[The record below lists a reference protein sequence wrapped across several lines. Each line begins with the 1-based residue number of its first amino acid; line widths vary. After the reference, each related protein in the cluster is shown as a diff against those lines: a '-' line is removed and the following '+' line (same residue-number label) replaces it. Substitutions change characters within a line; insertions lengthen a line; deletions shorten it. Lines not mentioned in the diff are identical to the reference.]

1 MVRWFARIRVSEIY
15 ALVQVCAHG
24 IRMTKSEQQAS
35 CGSEFKHCSGE
46 SSSVLRRAAS
56 RPDAMSRKIPP
67 HPRNRCARSAVIVA
81 VLLAAFVRPEA
92 RASAPTSE
100 RASPQGHF
108 VFRSYGANDG
118 LVNSSVTH
126 LLQDTA
132 GFIWAGTD
140 DGLYRYDGY
149 RFDRFSVDGSAAIVA
164 QHEDREGVLWVG
176 TRSGLSRWTGTDF
189 ESVPNA
195 VAAGDSIRAIADGPE
210 GLWLASANGLQIAG
224 PDLRFQRAPGWSAGE
239 ATALWQG
246 RKIKGLWAAH
256 WDGQARVLQ
265 RTADEWRS
273 YALANATI
281 HERIDAL
288 AEDGQGRIWAR
299 SATQLWAMNAAGQA
313 FERVATPIPLAG
325 TAQGYLA
332 VGRRGDLWVPTNDAV
347 MHRENGRWTEN
358 LGGAVLGARP
368 VLEDQEGSLWFGA
381 RGLHRLSG
389 RGIFHAYDITEG
401 LPGSIAWSIARDR
414 ADTLWVGTERGL
426 ARVVDER
433 FESIPGTES
442 QVVRSI
448 AAAANGTLYLAGI
461 PGNEVLSYDPVRQQ
475 VRHHPLG
482 PEITPGRIFHLLLD
496 RQGMLWASTDTA
508 GLIKADTRDTELHFT
523 REPLPDGG
531 PKDLLRGLHEDAA
544 GRLWV
549 AGLHGLAVHENG
561 QWRRLR
567 AADGFRFNEFSYVLT
582 TRNGDLLAVYRG
594 SKGFVRARYENG
606 ILRVLRN
613 FETASTRSADE
624 IFIIGED
631 ANDHVWVGTGRS
643 IELYTPEHTG
653 HFDAAHGLLGED
665 TASMAFLAEPNG
677 DVWIGVVGGLM
688 RFDAAAYRALP
699 QRTGPPAGLLDVHLG
714 DRAYGST
721 QLSLQAPYT
730 DNSFHVRFA
739 GLSFLGGTTMQY
751 RTQLEGLET
760 ADNITEAREAHYS
773 ALHPGRYRFKV
784 AARAGTQ
791 GPWGAPATFAFR
803 VLPAWWQTW
812 WARVLFGL
820 SVALGVL
827 LVLRWRFA
835 ALRQRNRL
843 LEENVASRTAELSQ
857 ANTQLHS
864 EMDVRRA
871 AENAVQQRNVELE
884 ALNQKLV
891 GTQSQLLQSE
901 KMASVG
907 QLAAGVAHEINNPI
921 GFVHSNLAVLK
932 GYVEDIFQLISVYE
946 RLDHALPRALP
957 ELEQLQELKQRLEI
971 DYLRRDTIDLLAE
984 TLDGVTRVKKIVQ
997 DLKDF
1002 SHVDEAEWQRV
1013 DVHQCLD
1020 STLNMLAHELKYK
1033 IKLVKNYSVLPP
1045 IVCLPFQLNQVFVNL
1060 LMNAAQAIDTNG
1072 TITIG
1077 TTRDAEN
1084 IRITISDTGGGIDP
1098 INLKRIFEPFYTTK
1112 PVGVGTGL
1120 GLSVTYG
1127 IIQRHNGSIE
1137 VASELGDG
1145 TTFTIRLPITG
1156 NHEVTDSMSVTAMDS
1171 NPRGESSVRLS

>member
-1 MVRWFARIRVSEIY
+1 M
-15 ALVQVCAHG
+15 
-24 IRMTKSEQQAS
+24 MKSRQQAS
-35 CGSEFKHCSGE
+35 GGNELKLCWAKF
-46 SSSVLRRAAS
+46 SVQW
-56 RPDAMSRKIPP
+56 
-67 HPRNRCARSAVIVA
+67 RSAEPKLDGMSLDIQLHPSRRRPVWFVRLFSL
-81 VLLAAFVRPEA
+81 LLAALLAPDLH
-92 RASAPTSE
+92 ASTATG
-100 RASPQGHF
+100 ALVSPHGHF
-108 VFRSYGANDG
+108 IFRSYGADDG
-118 LVNSSVTH
+118 LVNSAVLH
-126 LLQDTA
+126 LLQGTD
-132 GFIWAGTD
+132 GFVWAGTD

-149 RFDRFSVDGSAAIVA
+149 RFDRFGVDGSAAIVA
-164 QHEDREGVLWVG
+164 LHEDRGGVLWVG
-176 TRSGLSRWTGTDF
+176 TRAGLSRWNGTGF
-189 ESVPNA
+189 ASMPNA
-195 VAAGDSIRAIADGPE
+195 VAVGDTIHAITDGHE
-210 GLWLASANGLQIAG
+210 GLWLASDRGLQFAG
-224 PDLRFQRAPGWSAGE
+224 PDHKFQHAPGWSGGE

-246 RKIKGLWAAH
+246 RKATGLWVAQ
-256 WDGQARVLQ
+256 WDGEARVL
-265 RTADEWRS
+265 RRDADEWHS
-273 YALANATI
+273 YALADGSI

-288 AEDGQGRIWAR
+288 AEDGQGRIWVR
-299 SATQLWAMNAAGQA
+299 SATQLWALNAAEQA
-313 FERVATPIPLAG
+313 FERVDTPIPLAG
-325 TAQGYLA
+325 TARGYLA

-347 MHRENGRWTEN
+347 MHRENGLWTES

-368 VLEDQEGSLWFGA
+368 VLEDHEGSLWFGA
-381 RGLHRLSG
+381 RGLQRLAG
-389 RGIFHAYDITEG
+389 RGVFHAYDITEG
-401 LPGSIAWSIARDR
+401 LPGTIAWSIARDR
-414 ADTLWVGTERGL
+414 EHVLWVGTERGL
-426 ARVVDER
+426 ARSDGDR
-433 FESIPGTES
+433 FETIPGTEM
-442 QVVRSI
+442 QVIRSI
-448 AAAANGTLYLAGI
+448 AVAADGTLYLAGI
-461 PGNEVLSYDPVRQQ
+461 PGSEILSYDPARREL
-475 VRHHPLG
+475 RHHPLG
-482 PEITPGRIFHLLLD
+482 PEVTPGRILHLLLD
-496 RQGMLWASTDTA
+496 RHGILWASTDTA
-508 GLIKADTRDTELHFT
+508 GLIKADTRTPTLRFT
-523 REPLPDGG
+523 RELLPGST
-531 PKDLLRGLHEDAA
+531 PQELLRGLHEDSA

-549 AGLHGLAVHENG
+549 AGLLGLAVFENG
-561 QWRRLR
+561 QWRRFGR
-567 AADGFRFNEFSYVLT
+567 ADGFRYSEFSYVST

-631 ANDHVWVGTGRS
+631 ANDHIWVGTGRS

-699 QRTGPPAGLLDVHLG
+699 HSTGPLAGLLDLQLG
-714 DRAYGST
+714 DRAYGS
-721 QLSLQAPYT
+721 SERNLQVPYT

-773 ALHPGRYRFKV
+773 ALRPGSYRFEV

-812 WARVLFGL
+812 WARSLFGL
-820 SVALGVL
+820 SVALGAL
-827 LVLRWRFA
+827 LALRWRFA
-835 ALRQRNRL
+835 ALRQHNRL
-843 LEENVASRTAELSQ
+843 LEEKVATRTAELSQ
-857 ANTQLHS
+857 SNAQLHA
-864 EMDVRRA
+864 EIDDRLA

-932 GYVEDIFQLISVYE
+932 GYVEDIFLVLSVYE

-1033 IKLVKNYSVLPP
+1033 INLVKNYSTLPP

-1060 LMNAAQAIDTNG
+1060 LMNAAQAIDANG

-1077 TTRDAEN
+1077 TARDAES
-1084 IRITISDTGGGIDP
+1084 IRITIGDTGGGIDP
-1098 INLKRIFEPFYTTK
+1098 NNVKRIFEPFYTTK

-1127 IIQRHNGSIE
+1127 IVQRHDGSIE
-1137 VASELGDG
+1137 VESVLGHG
-1145 TTFTIRLPITG
+1145 TTFTIRLPING
-1156 NHEVTDSMSVTAMDS
+1156 KHEVTDSKSVTAMDS
-1171 NPRGESSVRLS
+1171 NPRGESSTRQS